1 MKSYFSD
8 EQILLG
14 ASDEQQF
21 ATFLLRDEVFQM
33 RASTF
38 GSEQNPIFG
47 LNLEIYEFLAPY
59 DQNKSDIFL
68 WQNKAHE
75 QNWLG

>member
-1 MKSYFSD
+1 M
-8 EQILLG
+8 G
-14 ASDEQQF
+14 ASDEQQL

-38 GSEQNPIFG
+38 ESEQNPIFG

>member
-75 QNWLG
+75 QNWIG